1 MSNIALFDMDGTI
14 TPARKPI
21 DKKMIKALEA
31 LSGYG
36 DIGIVSGSDFR
47 LISEQVVSQIKSKQ
61 LLSRITLY
69 PCNGTQVYDY
79 NYKLGQYT
87 KDYSASIFS
96 EIGKDNYFKLYDFL
110 LKQER
115 VVLDDNPDIVVSGNF
130 IEDRGSVINFCIPGR
145 LSEDKGRANFE
156 YIDKTRRIRERV
168 FSRLKTF
175 FSMSDFDLDV
185 SIGGRTSL
193 DIYPRGWSKIYTLK
207 HLVDYNKITFVGDSC
222 DEGGNDRDLYRA
234 DSLIQNFL
242 GLKTSGPEETI
253 DLIKFKIIPIFELK

>member
-1 MSNIALFDMDGTI
+1 MNNIALFDMDGTI

-21 DKKMIKALEA
+21 GRKMIKALEI
-31 LSGYG
+31 LSDYG

-47 LISEQVVSQIKSKQ
+47 LISEQVISQIKNKQ
-61 LLSRITLY
+61 LLNSITLY
-69 PCNGTQVYDY
+69 PCNGTHVYVY
-79 NYKLGQYT
+79 NYKTKKYT

-156 YIDKTRRIRERV
+156 YIDKTRRVRERV

-175 FSMSDFDLDV
+175 FSMSDFNLDV

-193 DIYPRGWSKIYTLK
+193 DIYPKGWSKVYTIK
-207 HLVDYNKITFVGDSC
+207 HLADYSKITFVGDSC
-222 DEGGNDRDLYRA
+222 DEGGNDRALYKA

-253 DLIKFKIIPIFELK
+253 DLIKFKIIPIFELE